1 VSRRLALVFGA
12 YPDHCDAGKPHLDR
26 ENVPVPTVTDGS
38 KQIAPEVYCPPGT
51 ARRVGNLP
59 ITANSGVH
67 SADDVVLTAMGP
79 GADVFRGHID
89 NTRVFHAMARA
100 LGLGA
105 EAPPTGTAAATNGQS
120 TSAR

>member
-1 VSRRLALVFGA
+1 VPAA
-12 YPDHCDAGKPHLDR
+12 PDAP
-26 ENVPVPTVTDGS
+26 
-38 KQIAPEVYCPPGT
+38 KQNGTEVYCAPGA
-51 ARRVGNLP
+51 ARKIGNLP

-79 GADVFRGHID
+79 GADVLRGHID
-89 NTRVFHAMARA
+89 NTQVFHAMARA

-105 EAPPTGTAAATNGQS
+105 DAPPTGTAAATRGQS